1 MRHQRLSRARGHS
14 IRKPSS
20 RKRTTRLRVAVVIG
34 SMMMTLPDCIRT
46 VEDPSG
52 YFVYHIQHPAVT
64 AKVSGHGAHV
74 MEWTPSGQT
83 HGVLYLSPQ
92 AIFGVGKA
100 IRGGIPI
107 CWPWF
112 NAHATDTTK
121 PMHGIARIQSWELL
135 RADAQE
141 RHVTL
146 LFRLQ
151 SSPETRALWPHDFVC
166 HLGISLGAQLEVSLM
181 TQNLGAEPMI
191 VTEALHTYLSV
202 GDIQRTTVRGLA
214 EARYLD
220 TVGEPTQRQ
229 QDGDAIFDREVD
241 RQYVSTAGVVIDD
254 PTWERKIIVD
264 KLGSGTTVVWNPW
277 IEKSKRLADLP
288 DEDYKRFLCVEA
300 ANAGETAVRI
310 LPGGQHVITTSVS
323 VQG

>member
-1 MRHQRLSRARGHS
+1 M
-14 IRKPSS
+14 IR
-20 RKRTTRLRVAVVIG
+20 RK
-34 SMMMTLPDCIRT
+34 MTLPDCIRA

-52 YFVYHIQHPAVT
+52 FFIYHIQHPAVT

-74 MEWTPSGQT
+74 MEWTPRGQSQP
-83 HGVLYLSPQ
+83 VLYLSPQ
-92 AIFGVGKA
+92 AIFDMGKA

-112 NAHATDTTK
+112 NAHATDATK
-121 PMHGIARIQSWELL
+121 PMHGIARTQPWKLL

-141 RHVTL
+141 NHVTM

-151 SSPETRALWPHDFVC
+151 SSPDTRTLWPHDFIC
-166 HLGISLGAQLEVSLM
+166 HVGISLGAKLEVSLM
-181 TQNLGAEPMI
+181 TQNQGPNAMLI
-191 VTEALHTYLSV
+191 TEALHTYLSV
-202 GDIQRTTVRGLA
+202 GDIKRTTVQGLA

-229 QDGDAIFDREVD
+229 QEGNVTFDREVD
-241 RQYVSTAGVVIDD
+241 RQYVSTAGVVVED
-254 PTWERKIIVD
+254 PAWGRKIIVD

-288 DEDYKRFLCVEA
+288 DEAYQEFLCIEA
-300 ANAGETAVRI
+300 ANTGESAVRI
-310 LPGGQHVITTSVS
+310 LPGGQHVIVTSIS
-323 VQG
+323 VLS

>member
-1 MRHQRLSRARGHS
+1 
-14 IRKPSS
+14 
-20 RKRTTRLRVAVVIG
+20 
-34 SMMMTLPDCIRT
+34 MTLPDCIRA

-52 YFVYHIQHPAVT
+52 YLIYHIQHPAVT

-74 MEWTPSGQT
+74 MEWTPRGQAQP
-83 HGVLYLSPQ
+83 VLYLSPQ
-92 AIFGVGKA
+92 AIFALGKA

-112 NAHATDTTK
+112 NAHPTDATK
-121 PMHGIARIQSWELL
+121 PMHGLARIQPWELL

-141 RHVTL
+141 SHVAM

-151 SSPETRALWPHDFVC
+151 NTPETRELWPHDFVC
-166 HLGISLGAQLEVSLM
+166 HVGISLGAKLEVSLM
-181 TQNLGAEPMI
+181 TQNLGSEPLR

-202 GDIQRTTVRGLA
+202 GDIHRVTVQGLA

-229 QDGDAIFDREVD
+229 QEGDITFDREID
-241 RQYVSTAGVVIDD
+241 RQYHSTAGVVVND
-254 PTWERKIIVD
+254 PAWERQIIVD

-288 DEDYKRFLCVEA
+288 DEAYQGFLCVEA
-300 ANAGETAVRI
+300 ANAGEAAVRI
-310 LPGGQHVITTSVS
+310 LPGGQHVIVTSVC
-323 VQG
+323 VQGGGAN